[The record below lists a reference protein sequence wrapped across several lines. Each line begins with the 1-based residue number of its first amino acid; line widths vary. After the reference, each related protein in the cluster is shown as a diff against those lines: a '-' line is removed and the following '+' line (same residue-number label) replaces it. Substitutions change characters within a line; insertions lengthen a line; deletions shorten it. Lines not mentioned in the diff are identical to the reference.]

1 MQFDLGSQFEPFCR
15 NYEGENKTS
24 VVGTHKLIYAL
35 SDTVGEGYGLN
46 RGKVV
51 IGLITGQVPAPLAI
65 GNNVLLDSD

>member
-1 MQFDLGSQFEPFCR
+1 MQFDLGSQFEPFFR

-51 IGLITGQVPAPLAI
+51 IGLITG
-65 GNNVLLDSD
+65 